1 MSSKF
6 GGRTPVRVHFMDNS
20 SKMFLLDDTVLV
32 RDVVVMVVEKLG
44 ISDGNPLA
52 VAPYFGIYECP
63 DGSTISNALAPE
75 SVLVETVQSW
85 SSAGFKLVFMIRL
98 YMPTMWGIEY
108 RDAVAQRL
116 DKPISMLSDEVRRAR
131 SCVLCLMSNTS
142 CVIHM
147 MCSMRYVVC
156 NMN

>member
-63 DGSTISNALAPE
+63 DGSTIGNALAPE

-108 RDAVAQRL
+108 RDSVAQRL
-116 DKPISMLSDEVRRAR
+116 DKPISMLSDEVRRA
-131 SCVLCLMSNTS
+131 LCL
-142 CVIHM
+142 
-147 MCSMRYVVC
+147 VC
-156 NMN
+156 CAS